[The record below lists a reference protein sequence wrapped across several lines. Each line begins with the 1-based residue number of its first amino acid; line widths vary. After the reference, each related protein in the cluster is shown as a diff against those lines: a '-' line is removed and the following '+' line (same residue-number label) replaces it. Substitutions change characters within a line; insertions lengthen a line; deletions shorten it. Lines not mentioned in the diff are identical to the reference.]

1 MVLWESTQLDQLIA
15 RLAGDGYTV
24 IGPTVRDDALVYDEI
39 DRLPIGIGDE
49 QDAGR
54 YRLRD
59 RGDDTRF
66 GYNLGPSTWKQFLFP
81 AREEI
86 FRYANGEIVDLE
98 CETSAMAFVG
108 VRACELA
115 AIDIQDTVFCG
126 GSFKERHYA
135 ARRQRCFIVA
145 VDCSQAAA
153 TCFCHSSDDGPAV
166 GDGADVV
173 ITEFVSKDGVRY
185 LVRSA
190 TERGAVLIESIGG
203 TAATEESIALAK
215 AAVDETGSR
224 MRRALPRDGLR
235 DTLFAALEHPHWQS
249 VAERCLSCG
258 NCTQVCPTCFCSA
271 HTEETDP
278 VSLEA
283 TRIRTW
289 DSCFTQGHSYVH
301 GGPIHGSIASR
312 YRQWLTH
319 KLASWEDQFGRS
331 GCTGCGRCVS
341 WCPVG
346 IDITEE
352 VRVLGDES

>member
-1 MVLWESTQLDQLIA
+1 MVLWEPTQLDQMIA
-15 RLAGDGYTV
+15 RLAGEGYTV
-24 IGPTVRDDALVYDEI
+24 IGPAVRDDAVVYDEI
-39 DRLPIGIGDE
+39 DTLPVGIGDE
-49 QDAGR
+49 QEAGH

-86 FRYANGEIVDLE
+86 FRYANGEIEDLE
-98 CETSAMAFVG
+98 SEKPAMAFIG

-115 AIDIQDTVFCG
+115 AIGIQDTVFCG
-126 GSFKERHYA
+126 GGFKERHYA
-135 ARRQRCFIVA
+135 ARRDRCFIVA

-153 TCFCHSSDDGPAV
+153 TCFCRSSNDGPAV

-173 ITEFVSKDGVRY
+173 ITEFFLENSVRY
-185 LVRSA
+185 LVRGA
-190 TERGAVLIESIGG
+190 TDRGVALVESIGG
-203 TAATEESIALAK
+203 TAATEASIAAAK
-215 AAVDETGSR
+215 AAVDEARSQMQR
-224 MRRALPRDGLR
+224 ELPRDGLR
-235 DTLFAALEHPHWQS
+235 DTLFAALEHPHWQT

-271 HTEETDP
+271 HTEETNP

-283 TRIRTW
+283 TRVRHW

-301 GGPIHGSIASR
+301 GGPMHGSIASR

-331 GCTGCGRCVS
+331 GCTGCGRCVT

-352 VRVLGDES
+352 VRILGDET